1 MLAMYAVLDPG
12 LVQRRVEIGIRLA
25 IGAQAG
31 DIARRVTVAG
41 MGDSS
46 ARSAALLR
54 LFDTVTLRAPGT

>member
-1 MLAMYAVLDPG
+1 MLAMYGVLDYG
-12 LVQRRVEIGIRLA
+12 LVQRRIEIGIRLT
-25 IGAQAG
+25 IVPQAG

-54 LFDTVTLRAPGT
+54 LFDT